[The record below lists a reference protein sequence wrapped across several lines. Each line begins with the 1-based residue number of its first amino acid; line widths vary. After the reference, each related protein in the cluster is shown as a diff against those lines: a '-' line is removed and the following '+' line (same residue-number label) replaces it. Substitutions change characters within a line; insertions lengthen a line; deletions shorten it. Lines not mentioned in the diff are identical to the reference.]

1 MPSRPDWSEWI
12 LRKNSE
18 SQQEELKKSEYA
30 ILEKARRIKI
40 PFKHK
45 SKVKL
50 IGAPSGKTYH
60 VEETLDPVENDPEIL
75 SLRETAKQLPPMLD
89 DKALLTHI
97 QTKMKSHFT
106 SLASRTVGEDL
117 SKWPQ
122 FVRDEYKKAIEMR
135 DQAREKVIAARKRLG
150 EREQE
155 ILNSQ
160 KPPETI
166 VHPKMPFSNI
176 DKFTNDQGF
185 QLRLTDRYDGAD
197 SHLYDRYYSGVVD
210 AKNPEGPRIT
220 PGDDKPH
227 TPAGT
232 GRYKK

>member
-12 LRKNSE
+12 LQKNSE

-50 IGAPSGKTYH
+50 VVATDGKTYH

-75 SLRETAKQLPPMLD
+75 SLREQEDIAKD
-89 DKALLTHI
+89 NK
-97 QTKMKSHFT
+97 
-106 SLASRTVGEDL
+106 SLAGRRLMRLEDL
-117 SKWPQ
+117 GATYGRDPSKWPKFFLNEHNTHTDKQ
-122 FVRDEYKKAIEMR
+122 N
-135 DQAREKVIAARKRLG
+135 QASMKIDAVRKRLG

-166 VHPKMPFSNI
+166 FHHEMPFSHI

-185 QLRLTDRYDGAD
+185 QLRLTNKYDGAD
-197 SHLYDRYYSGVVD
+197 SDLYDRYYSGVVD
-210 AKNPEGPRIT
+210 AKHPEGPRIT

-232 GRYKK
+232 GIYRRKPKA